1 MKKLFTKL
9 LAGIMAVGCVCAM
22 ASCAPKLDMDMVE
35 DALEDNGYEV
45 VIKEDKE
52 ATFMGVSGV
61 IERSLTA
68 TSSET
73 GDSFTMYEAKDEEA
87 AKLYYDMMKKE
98 IKNEIAEC
106 KDDIAL
112 CKHMLNKYDDLLFNE
127 DIIDCEDEIKELK
140 EEIKEL
146 KEELKCIGVNGVY
159 VWHASSEDAL
169 KDAQG

>member
-61 IERSLTA
+61 IERSLNA

-73 GDSFTMYEAKDEEA
+73 GDYFTMYEAKDEEA
-87 AKLYYDMMKKE
+87 AKLYYDMMKTE

-106 KDDIAL
+106 KDELAFYKYIT
-112 CKHMLNKYDDLLFNE
+112 NKYDDLLYNE
-127 DIIDCEDEIKELK
+127 DIVENEDYIKELK
-140 EEIKEL
+140 EEIKDL

-159 VWHASSEDAL
+159 VWYASSEDAL